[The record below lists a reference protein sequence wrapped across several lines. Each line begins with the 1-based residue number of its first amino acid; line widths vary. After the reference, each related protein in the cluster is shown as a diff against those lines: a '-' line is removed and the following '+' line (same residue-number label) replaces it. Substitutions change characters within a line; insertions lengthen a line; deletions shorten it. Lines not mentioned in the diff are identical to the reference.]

1 MPQRAPARHRGSD
14 RVVVSGGQ
22 GQAHRGHPGGEPA
35 RVCECVANMLRIL
48 CGPDVGEE
56 LDDGEVVVGGGLVV
70 EGVAG
75 PAAGGHKLL
84 PILPRHVVLPHQH
97 LPQPLDGCA
106 LARAHHELRHHEEV
120 TVRVVGAGRVWLAV
134 GRRQHRVRGQ
144 QGASAEWAT
153 AASPVESGTLSDDLT
168 KSDCLLPPDE
178 PDLPG
183 ELPPVGLLPAHDLAA
198 PHLAAQAVGRRDGRH
213 WASLHKLV
221 QD

>member
-1 MPQRAPARHRGSD
+1 MPQRAPARHRGRH
-14 RVVVSGGQ
+14 RVVVGGGR
-22 GQAHRGHPGGEPA
+22 GQAHRGHPGGEPG

-106 LARAHHELRHHEEV
+106 LARAHHELRHQEEL

-144 QGASAEWAT
+144 QGASAERAT

-168 KSDCLLPPDE
+168 KSD
-178 PDLPG
+178 
-183 ELPPVGLLPAHDLAA
+183 
-198 PHLAAQAVGRRDGRH
+198 
-213 WASLHKLV
+213 
-221 QD
+221 